1 MHQQLFHRVKLI
13 DNSKRK
19 TEALFFKKLDA
30 YLKEA
35 ERKGQKIAIVSHH
48 PLYFTGANSTKMEPI
63 RFLINYTP
71 FAIFGVAGLYRA
83 ARGMSPQPSYKRM
96 VKKFEKHIAPYK
108 HIAWISGHDH
118 DQQIIIKNNVTQI
131 VSGNGGP

>member
-1 MHQQLFHRVKLI
+1 MIDTDWWVHQQLFHRVKLI

-19 TEALFFKKLDA
+19 TEALFFEKLDA

-48 PLYFTGANSTKMEPI
+48 PLYLTGANSTKMQPI

-96 VKKFEKHIAPYK
+96 VKKFEKHIAP
-108 HIAWISGHDH
+108 
-118 DQQIIIKNNVTQI
+118 
-131 VSGNGGP
+131 